1 MTQLCDFAGSH
12 AHKPNWLVSQ
22 TEEEANRALKEALI
36 AGDMKRAED
45 ALRACEMVGVSPLND
60 NLFSLRA
67 FESQ

>member
-1 MTQLCDFAGSH
+1 M
-12 AHKPNWLVSQ
+12 SQ
-22 TEEEANRALKEALI
+22 TEEEANRALKEAVI

-45 ALRACEMVGVSPLND
+45 ALRACEMVGVSPVND